1 MKRFNF
7 NQISK
12 ILLIVVAII
21 GLTIG
26 MSTITGV
33 AKADSVKGS
42 IFDDS
47 DDTGKCGGDK
57 DEVVV
62 SDKVDDTTKADVK
75 DAKCGEGKCG
85 EGKCGGDNSE
95 AVVSDKVDDAT
106 KADVKDAKCGEGKCG

>member
-1 MKRFNF
+1 MKHYNF

-12 ILLIVVAII
+12 ILLIIVAII

-33 AKADSVKGS
+33 VKADSVKS
-42 IFDDS
+42 TIIDD
-47 DDTGKCGGDK
+47 DNDAGKCGGDNT
-57 DEVVV
+57 EAVV
-62 SDKVDDTTKADVK
+62 SDKVDDGTKADVK

-95 AVVSDKVDDAT
+95 AVVSDKVDDVT